1 MPQRQGQEGGPG
13 FGSFLERAEEW
24 STKRDRRA
32 EQQRM
37 YAQPPQ
43 HHTMPPE
50 VT

>member
-13 FGSFLERAEEW
+13 FGSFLERAEES

-37 YAQPPQ
+37 YALPPQ
-43 HHTMPPE
+43 QHTI
-50 VT
+50 VHK